1 MSTLKKIGYIFN
13 RKQKIKLGLLFIMIT
28 IGSIMELIGVAAI
41 IPFINIVM
49 APDTVTENEYLNYV
63 YQLFG
68 FKETSHFLVGMSI
81 FLILIYVVK
90 NVYLILMNAIQYRFI
105 FNNQKRLSCR
115 LLACYASQPYT
126 FFLDHNTADLI
137 RNVGQDTDNFFEAVS
152 EVLRLTMEIFVCILL
167 AGFLLIT
174 DVFITITLVLLLGL
188 IGGSLLKGIKN
199 SLERLGTKKR
209 DSHGG
214 RNKWVMQT
222 FGGIKEV
229 KVLEKETYFLNQYEE
244 QYDIYIGAQK
254 RYRVLSFI
262 PKPIMETLC
271 IGGLMLM
278 VAIKIMNGAD
288 AAYFVSTLS
297 VFAIAAFRLLPSF
310 NRMSESASRIMF
322 DKSSVDAIYEDL
334 QMIGELE
341 KNISVR
347 KTETEKLPFE
357 EGINI
362 KNLSFRYP
370 NVEHYVLED
379 VQLTI
384 PKNKSVAF
392 IGSSG
397 AGKTTLADI
406 VLGILKPEK
415 GQICVDETDIYE
427 HMSKW
432 HNMLGYIP
440 QTIFLMDDTIRN
452 NIVLGVPE
460 EEINEKRVQEVL
472 EEAQLKGF
480 IDTLEDGL
488 DTIIGEGG
496 VRLSGGQRQRIGI
509 ARALYRNPEV
519 LILDEAT
526 SALDNDTETA
536 VMEAI
541 NHLAGKKTLIII
553 AHRLS
558 TIENC
563 DIVYEVKA
571 QKVQVVKCGRR
582 H

>member
-1 MSTLKKIGYIFN
+1 MDILKKIGYIFD
-13 RKQKIKLGLLFIMIT
+13 RKQKFKLAILLIMIT
-28 IGSIMELIGVAAI
+28 IGSLMELVGVAAV
-41 IPFINIVM
+41 IPFINIVVS
-49 APDTVTENEYLNYV
+49 PDTVNTNQYLHYIYELLRFQN
-63 YQLFG
+63 
-68 FKETSHFLVGMSI
+68 TDDFLVGLAV
-81 FLILIYVVK
+81 FLIGVYVVK
-90 NVYLILMNAIQYRFI
+90 NVYLIIMNAIQYHFI

-152 EVLRLTMEIFVCILL
+152 EVLRLIMEIFVCILL
-167 AGFLLIT
+167 AGFLLVT
-174 DVFITITLVLLLGL
+174 DVVITVTLVVLLGI
-188 IGGSLLKGIKN
+188 IGGSLLRGIKN
-199 SLERLGTKKR
+199 SLEKLGIKKR
-209 DSHGG
+209 ESHGG

-222 FGGIKEV
+222 FGGVKEV
-229 KVLEKETYFLNQYEE
+229 KVLEKESFFLSQYEK
-244 QYDIYIGAQK
+244 QYDIYIAAQK
-254 RYRVLSFI
+254 KYRVLSYI

-271 IGGLMLM
+271 IGGLLIM
-278 VAIKIMNGAD
+278 VVIKLVNGAD

-334 QMIGELE
+334 MLVKNLE
-341 KNISVR
+341 KNAIVQKR
-347 KTETEKLPFE
+347 DNQKLKFETE
-357 EGINI
+357 IQI
-362 KNLSFRYP
+362 QNLSFRYP
-370 NVEHYVLED
+370 NMENYVLEKVD
-379 VQLTI
+379 FTI
-384 PKNKSVAF
+384 EKNQSVAF
-392 IGSSG
+392 IGASG
-397 AGKTTLADI
+397 AGKTTMADI
-406 VLGILKPEK
+406 ILGILRPERGSILVD
-415 GQICVDETDIYE
+415 GQDIYQD
-427 HMSKW
+427 MYKW
-432 HNMLGYIP
+432 HNLLGYIP

-460 EEINEKRVQEVL
+460 EEIDEKRVQEVL
-472 EEAQLKGF
+472 EEAQLKCF

-488 DTIIGEGG
+488 DTVIGEGG

-541 NHLAGKKTLIII
+541 NSLSGKKTLIII

-563 DIVYEVKA
+563 NVVYEVKD
-571 QKVQVVKCGRR
+571 KKVVKIR
-582 H
+582 